1 MDVETK
7 LPDPTNDTAA
17 DAAAVQLSC
26 LRRMSPLERFEAGCR
41 MSQRGRRFA
50 MDAIRRRHPEA
61 NEEEIRLRVIE
72 HAYGAGLA
80 ADVRCWLRNR
90 TG

>member
-72 HAYGAGLA
+72 LAYGAGLA
-80 ADVRCWLRNR
+80 ADVRRWLRNLA
-90 TG
+90 G

>member
-1 MDVETK
+1 VDVETK
-7 LPDPTNDTAA
+7 PPDPTNDTAA
-17 DAAAVQLSC
+17 DAAAVQLAC

-72 HAYGAGLA
+72 LAYGAGLA
-80 ADVRCWLRNR
+80 ADVRCWLRSR